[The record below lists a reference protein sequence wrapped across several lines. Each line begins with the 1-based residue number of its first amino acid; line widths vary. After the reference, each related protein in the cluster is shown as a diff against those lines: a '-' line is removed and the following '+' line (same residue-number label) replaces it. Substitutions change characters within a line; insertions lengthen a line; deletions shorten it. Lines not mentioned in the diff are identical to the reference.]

1 MREKFLFPSS
11 CTWRRNIFLLCA
23 GRSRSVDGVIES
35 ALFAAS
41 WSLAPLH
48 RAYLAAAAHSTHIT
62 LGRESRLDAEQ
73 LFFASFCY
81 TQCSREDSLRSRL
94 LCNVPLRNFAAF
106 ASAFRCSR
114 DSYMNPLHRCLTW

>member
-1 MREKFLFPSS
+1 M
-11 CTWRRNIFLLCA
+11 
-23 GRSRSVDGVIES
+23 IES

-62 LGRESRLDAEQ
+62 LGRESSLDAEQ

>member
-1 MREKFLFPSS
+1 MNE
-11 CTWRRNIFLLCA
+11 
-23 GRSRSVDGVIES
+23 GRSRSVDGVDES

-48 RAYLAAAAHSTHIT
+48 RAYRAAAAHSPLTT
-62 LGRESRLDAEQ
+62 LSRERRLDAEQ

-81 TQCSREDSLRSRL
+81 SQCSREDSLRSRL
-94 LCNVPLRNFAAF
+94 LCNVPLRNFPAF

-114 DSYMNPLHRCLTW
+114 DSYMNPRHRCLTW